1 MERRSG
7 SGKGF
12 GQYPMYGY
20 LSDTYPSI
28 DICKKFQFK
37 ILRLFLWNC
46 KIMLKVEY
54 FTPIRCSVNNNI
66 YLHIIVDIMTAQS
79 ISLQV
84 CKEMR
89 NLDQFHR
96 TKVAQIVFHK
106 DISVYLL
113 SNLRFYNEYSG
124 FIK

>member
-1 MERRSG
+1 
-7 SGKGF
+7 
-12 GQYPMYGY
+12 
-20 LSDTYPSI
+20 
-28 DICKKFQFK
+28 
-37 ILRLFLWNC
+37 
-46 KIMLKVEY
+46 MLKVEY